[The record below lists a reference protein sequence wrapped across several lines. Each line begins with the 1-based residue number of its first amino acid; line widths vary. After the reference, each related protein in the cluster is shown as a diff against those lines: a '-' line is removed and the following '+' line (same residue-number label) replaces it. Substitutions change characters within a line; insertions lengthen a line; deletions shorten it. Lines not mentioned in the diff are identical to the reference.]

1 MKRLLT
7 YCLLAATLVLGAV
20 ALYATACEDAAV
32 PTAAGCDRTH
42 SCPDHNTLAF
52 DLPDQAGIPAGLNRA
67 PHFRTPTS
75 LTREETGSHHWR
87 TACCSQLISLQLYT
101 TRTTVLTL
109 HAEREKAGYYLYTLR
124 KLLI

>member
-32 PTAAGCDRTH
+32 PTASGCNHTH

-75 LTREETGSHHWR
+75 LTREETGWLNNYHRQVYEHLSP
-87 TACCSQLISLQLYT
+87 SLNND
-101 TRTTVLTL
+101 
-109 HAEREKAGYYLYTLR
+109 ERRWLAQATQP
-124 KLLI
+124 I

>member
-7 YCLLAATLVLGAV
+7 YCLLATTLVLGAV

-101 TRTTVLTL
+101 TRTTFLTL
-109 HAEREKAGYYLYTLR
+109 HAEREKAGYYLYTPR